1 MGQLNEPLWLRVTV
15 LGSVLCF
22 AAFGAVGLLLA
33 DLGQFKPQFWL
44 VFGLVAFVGLALL
57 LRPLARAEGMATE
70 ASKAGAMG
78 AIVISLASMYW
89 NGVNAAKHV
98 QIERDGTQYLNAGKW
113 IAAHGTLDVRPY
125 VAPFTRTAPFLAAS
139 TGMNPRGSHLE
150 FSVSHVLP
158 AILAEANDVGGNRLM
173 FLSVPILG
181 GISLLVFY
189 LLAARLLRHPFAAL
203 AATATLAFTMPQIM
217 FSRDGTV
224 EIPTQV
230 LLFSALWLLCDR
242 RTLRNLGTG
251 FGLGILLG
259 LLAAIH
265 GDGPVFLLGLPP
277 IFAVLWLRS
286 KHVDRRALRVGIVGC
301 STGIAIGLALAGFDL
316 FRWNRSYLSMLDA
329 NLERVAGAGAL
340 IVIASIGAARVH
352 RRRPQVVAT
361 LRSRRTTASNVAFA
375 LVIAFGFGA
384 WFVRPLV
391 QKSHGEHNTTVA
403 LVQRLNQMPIDG
415 TRRYAEL
422 SVRWISW
429 YIGPI
434 TLILGIVGAALLA
447 RLFVQGTLRAQPATT
462 ALILAPPALVYVLYP
477 STTPDHVWAA
487 RRFLP
492 AVLPGLI
499 LLAFA
504 LLCAVARDRDRA
516 FLAERRFGVVVLAV
530 MAAAYPLYT
539 IRDVSQ
545 MTEQRGLF
553 AVITDACTKLGR
565 RSAVV
570 ILPELKAPASSV
582 YRADPQTLRSF
593 CDVPVVVML
602 GAPQPAELQLLAT
615 QWRAKGR
622 ALMLVSEYPQTILRV
637 FPSVPVRPT
646 LVGQEPHLLERTLL
660 RRPSRYTLDGLH
672 RTAATQL
679 MIAAVPAVPRAPA
692 PAE

>member
-1 MGQLNEPLWLRVTV
+1 
-15 LGSVLCF
+15 
-22 AAFGAVGLLLA
+22 
-33 DLGQFKPQFWL
+33 
-44 VFGLVAFVGLALL
+44 
-57 LRPLARAEGMATE
+57 
-70 ASKAGAMG
+70 
-78 AIVISLASMYW
+78 
-89 NGVNAAKHV
+89 
-98 QIERDGTQYLNAGKW
+98 
-113 IAAHGTLDVRPY
+113 
-125 VAPFTRTAPFLAAS
+125 
-139 TGMNPRGSHLE
+139 
-150 FSVSHVLP
+150 
-158 AILAEANDVGGNRLM
+158 
-173 FLSVPILG
+173 
-181 GISLLVFY
+181 
-189 LLAARLLRHPFAAL
+189 
-203 AATATLAFTMPQIM
+203 
-217 FSRDGTV
+217 
-224 EIPTQV
+224 
-230 LLFSALWLLCDR
+230 
-242 RTLRNLGTG
+242 
-251 FGLGILLG
+251 
-259 LLAAIH
+259 
-265 GDGPVFLLGLPP
+265 
-277 IFAVLWLRS
+277 
-286 KHVDRRALRVGIVGC
+286 
-301 STGIAIGLALAGFDL
+301 LALAGFDL

-340 IVIASIGAARVH
+340 IVIASIAAARVH
-352 RRRPQVVAT
+352 RRRPQLVAT

-391 QKSHGEHNTTVA
+391 QKGHGEPNTTVA

-447 RLFVQGTLRAQPATT
+447 RLFVRGTLRVQPATT

-492 AVLPGLI
+492 AVFPGLI

-504 LLCAVARDRDRA
+504 LLCAVARDRDRP

-539 IRDVSQ
+539 IREVSQ

-553 AVITDACTKLGR
+553 PVITDVCTKLGR
-565 RSAVV
+565 KSAVV

-582 YRADPQTLRSF
+582 SLADPQTLRSF

-622 ALMLVSEYPQTILRV
+622 ALMLVSEYPRTILRV

-679 MIAAVPAVPRAPA
+679 MNAAVPVVPRAPA